1 MKYFKGDKYNYKF
14 GISLKLL
21 VCFLF
26 LLPSFILK
34 SQNIKEDLPKSYIA
48 YHTNEKINIDGKG
61 NESSWGKANW
71 TNDFIDIEGVKKPKY
86 KTHIKMLWSDTHLY
100 FYTELEEP
108 HIWADITKR
117 DAIVFYNND
126 FEIFI
131 DPDGDSHNYYELEM
145 NALNT
150 IWDLFITKPYRDHGL
165 VLNNWDYKN
174 IKTAVHIDGTIN
186 NPKDVDKKW
195 SIEIAIP
202 WKDINETYT
211 DEIITAKGKTWRINF
226 SRVNWNFDIVDGKY
240 QRKKNK
246 KTNKYLPEYNWVW
259 SPQGVINMH
268 EPEKWGYVFFSE
280 KNIGEKDVFTYGEDE
295 LIKKKLY
302 EIYRL
307 QRSYYS
313 KNGKW
318 NKNLI
323 PNTISVNKNEINV
336 NTDINSVA
344 YTIAVKSPFTGNM
357 VYINQEGKII
367 IQKIK

>member
-1 MKYFKGDKYNYKF
+1 MKNFNTNNFKPWLQTKKYITN
-14 GISLKLL
+14 I
-21 VCFLF
+21 FLF
-26 LLPSFILK
+26 VATVVYA
-34 SQNIKEDLPKSYIA
+34 QNKNDELPKAYIA
-48 YHTNEKINIDGKG
+48 YHTNEEINIDGKG
-61 NESSWGKANW
+61 NEAAWEKANW
-71 TNDFIDIEGVKKPKY
+71 TDDFIDIEGVKKPKY
-86 KTHIKMLWSDTHLY
+86 KTHIKMLWSDSHLY
-100 FYTELEEP
+100 FYAELEEP

-131 DPDGDSHNYYELEM
+131 DPNGDTHNYYELEM

-174 IKTAVHIDGTIN
+174 IKTAVHIDGTLN
-186 NPKDVDKKW
+186 DPRDEDKKW
-195 SIEIAIP
+195 SIEIAIL

-211 DEIITAKGKTWRINF
+211 NEIITAKGKTWRINF
-226 SRVNWNFDIVDGKY
+226 SRVNWDFVIVNGKY
-240 QRKKNK
+240 QRKKDK
-246 KTNKYLPEYNWVW
+246 KTNAYLHEYNWVW

-280 KNIGEKDVFTYGEDE
+280 KNIGEKDVFTYGKDE

-307 QRSYYS
+307 QRRYYS
-313 KNGKW
+313 KHGEW
-318 NKNLI
+318 NKRLI
-323 PNTISVNKNEINV
+323 PNTINVNKKEIELNI
-336 NTDINSVA
+336 DINPVS
-344 YTIAVKSPFTGNM
+344 YTIAVKSPFTGEM